1 MLIQHKNVGF
11 MCGIIG
17 VTSLSDIQDHIL
29 SSLKRLEYRGYDSS
43 GIATISNN
51 KLNFCKSE
59 GKIKNLSEKLINSP
73 IRGSIGIGHT
83 RWATHGSV
91 SEINAHPHIA
101 GNVAIVHN
109 GIIENFQEIRNTL
122 EAKGRKFLSQTDS
135 EVIAHLFDTYL
146 SDDNIPLE
154 QITMNVLNELEG
166 AYAFVVLLL
175 NYPDT
180 LIAARNASP
189 LAIGEGDGLFSIGS
203 DAIALAGISSR
214 ITFLDDGD
222 FAIVKN
228 SSVQIYDFS
237 GKKVTRETKLNSMDP
252 AIISKGNYRH
262 FMEKEIHEQPETIS
276 HTISEMYNA
285 NGEMSEKLN
294 EITKNNPNS
303 ITFLAAGTSYYAGLI
318 AKYWIESLCK
328 IPVNVEIAS
337 EYRYRE
343 PFVDSKGLIISI
355 SQSGESIDTLMA
367 MRYAK
372 QFGVRSVSIVN
383 NIGSTIDREADFS
396 LYTRAGAEIAVAS
409 TKAFTAQL
417 IVLLSI
423 AIALAEKNKLSIS
436 EIKQIKSNLFK
447 IPGAVAKVLNLE
459 SKITEV
465 ANTITKCKS
474 CLYLGRGPLYPLSLE
489 GALKLKEISYI
500 HAEGFSA
507 GEMKHGPIALIE
519 EELPVISLLGNDHH
533 STKTISN
540 LREALARGAKLIIIA
555 DEGSENNIDFAHEIL
570 RIPFLHK
577 AITPIICSIPIQMLA
592 YHTAV
597 SKGTDVDQPKNLA
610 KSVTVE

>member
-1 MLIQHKNVGF
+1 MY
-11 MCGIIG
+11 
-17 VTSLSDIQDHIL
+17 
-29 SSLKRLEYRGYDSS
+29 KR
-43 GIATISNN
+43 
-51 KLNFCKSE
+51 
-59 GKIKNLSEKLINSP
+59 
-73 IRGSIGIGHT
+73 
-83 RWATHGSV
+83 
-91 SEINAHPHIA
+91 
-101 GNVAIVHN
+101 
-109 GIIENFQEIRNTL
+109 Q
-122 EAKGRKFLSQTDS
+122 
-135 EVIAHLFDTYL
+135 
-146 SDDNIPLE
+146 
-154 QITMNVLNELEG
+154 ELEG

-189 LAIGEGDGLFSIGS
+189 LAVGESEGLCSIGS

-237 GKKVTRETKLNSMDP
+237 GEKVVRETKLNSMDP

-343 PFVDSKGLIISI
+343 PFVDPKGLIISI

-396 LYTRAGAEIAVAS
+396 LYTRAGVEIAVAS

-447 IPGAVAKVLNLE
+447 IPGAVAKALNLE

>member
-1 MLIQHKNVGF
+1 

-17 VTSLSDIQDHIL
+17 VTSTSNIQEHIL
-29 SSLKRLEYRGYDSS
+29 NSLKRLEYRGYDSS
-43 GIATISNN
+43 GIATIIN
-51 KLNFCKSE
+51 KKLHICKSE
-59 GKIKNLSEKLINSP
+59 GKIQNLTNKLLDKP
-73 IRGSIGIGHT
+73 IGGVIGIGHT

-91 SEINAHPHIA
+91 SEINAHPHIS

-109 GIIENFQEIRNTL
+109 GIIENFQEIRNKL
-122 EAKGRKFLSQTDS
+122 QSKGRTFLSETDS
-135 EVIAHLFDTYL
+135 EVIAHLFDIYIGKDL
-146 SDDNIPLE
+146 SLK
-154 QITMNVLNELEG
+154 QATLNVLNDLEG
-166 AYAFVVLLL
+166 AFAFVAMIL
-175 NYPDT
+175 NFPNS
-180 LIAARNASP
+180 LVAARSASP
-189 LAIGEGDGLFSIGS
+189 LAIGEGEGLFSVGS
-203 DAIALAGISSR
+203 DAIALAGISSK
-214 ITFLDDGD
+214 ITFLNDGE
-222 FAIVKN
+222 FAVVKN
-228 SSVQIYDFS
+228 SSVQIYDS
-237 GKKVTRETKLNSMDP
+237 LGKKVIRETKLNSMDP
-252 AIISKGNYRH
+252 ALISKGNYRH

-343 PFVDSKGLIISI
+343 PFVDPKGLIISI

>member
-1 MLIQHKNVGF
+1 

-17 VTSLSDIQDHIL
+17 VTSTSNIQEHIL
-29 SSLKRLEYRGYDSS
+29 NSLKRLEYRGYDSS
-43 GIATISNN
+43 GIATILDK
-51 KLNFCKSE
+51 KLHICKSE
-59 GKIKNLSEKLINSP
+59 GKIQNLTDKLADKP
-73 IRGSIGIGHT
+73 IGGLIGIGHT
-83 RWATHGSV
+83 RWATHGNV
-91 SEINAHPHIA
+91 SEINAHPHIS

-109 GIIENFQEIRNTL
+109 GIIENFQEIRNRL
-122 EAKGRKFLSQTDS
+122 QSKGRTFISETDS
-135 EVIAHLFDTYL
+135 EVIAHLFESYL
-146 SDDNIPLE
+146 RDDDISLE
-154 QITMNVLNELEG
+154 QITMNVLKELEG
-166 AYAFVVLLL
+166 TYAFVVMIL
-175 NYPDT
+175 NFPDT

-189 LAIGEGDGLFSIGS
+189 LAIGEGEGLFSIGS
-203 DAIALAGISSR
+203 DAIALAGISSK

-228 SSVQIYDFS
+228 SSVQIYDHL
-237 GKKVTRETKLNSMDP
+237 GKKVIRETKINSMDP

-276 HTISEMYNA
+276 HTLSEMYNA
-285 NGEMSEKLN
+285 NGEMSKKLI

-303 ITFLAAGTSYYAGLI
+303 ITFLAAGTSYYAGMI

-328 IPVNVEIAS
+328 IPVAVEISS

-343 PFVDSKGLIISI
+343 PFVDTKGLVISI

-367 MRYAK
+367 MRYAQ
-372 QFGVRSVSIVN
+372 QFGVKSISIVN
-383 NIGSTIDREADFS
+383 NLGSTIDREADFS

-417 IVLLSI
+417 TVLLSLC
-423 AIALAEKNKLSIS
+423 IALAEKNNFNSN
-436 EIKQIKSNLFK
+436 EIKQIKSNLFR
-447 IPGAVAKVLNLE
+447 IPGAIAKTLSLE
-459 SKITEV
+459 SKIIEV
-465 ANTITKCKS
+465 SNSIIKCKS

-519 EELPVISLLGNDHH
+519 EGLPVISLLAKDHH
-533 STKTISN
+533 SIKTVSN
-540 LREALARGAKLIIIA
+540 LREAQARGAKLIIIA
-555 DEGSENNIDFAHEIL
+555 DEGAVNNIEFAHKIF
-570 RIPFLHK
+570 RVPFLHN
-577 AITPIICSIPIQMLA
+577 AISPIICSIPIQLLA
-592 YHTAV
+592 YHTAIA
-597 SKGTDVDQPKNLA
+597 KGTDVDQPKNLA

>member
-1 MLIQHKNVGF
+1 
-11 MCGIIG
+11 
-17 VTSLSDIQDHIL
+17 
-29 SSLKRLEYRGYDSS
+29 
-43 GIATISNN
+43 
-51 KLNFCKSE
+51 
-59 GKIKNLSEKLINSP
+59 
-73 IRGSIGIGHT
+73 
-83 RWATHGSV
+83 
-91 SEINAHPHIA
+91 
-101 GNVAIVHN
+101 
-109 GIIENFQEIRNTL
+109 
-122 EAKGRKFLSQTDS
+122 
-135 EVIAHLFDTYL
+135 
-146 SDDNIPLE
+146 
-154 QITMNVLNELEG
+154 MNVLNELEG

-189 LAIGEGDGLFSIGS
+189 LAVGESDGLFSIGS

-222 FAIVKN
+222 FAIVKS

-237 GKKVTRETKLNSMDP
+237 GTKVTRETKLNSMDP

-276 HTISEMYNA
+276 HTISEMYNS

-343 PFVDSKGLIISI
+343 PFVDPKGLIISI

-383 NIGSTIDREADFS
+383 YIGSTIDREADFS

-519 EELPVISLLGNDHH
+519 DDLPVISLLGNDQH

-555 DEGSENNIDFAHEIL
+555 DEGSENKIDFAHEIL

>member
-1 MLIQHKNVGF
+1 M
-11 MCGIIG
+11 
-17 VTSLSDIQDHIL
+17 
-29 SSLKRLEYRGYDSS
+29 
-43 GIATISNN
+43 
-51 KLNFCKSE
+51 
-59 GKIKNLSEKLINSP
+59 
-73 IRGSIGIGHT
+73 
-83 RWATHGSV
+83 
-91 SEINAHPHIA
+91 
-101 GNVAIVHN
+101 
-109 GIIENFQEIRNTL
+109 
-122 EAKGRKFLSQTDS
+122 
-135 EVIAHLFDTYL
+135 
-146 SDDNIPLE
+146 
-154 QITMNVLNELEG
+154 
-166 AYAFVVLLL
+166 
-175 NYPDT
+175 
-180 LIAARNASP
+180 
-189 LAIGEGDGLFSIGS
+189 
-203 DAIALAGISSR
+203 
-214 ITFLDDGD
+214 
-222 FAIVKN
+222 
-228 SSVQIYDFS
+228 
-237 GKKVTRETKLNSMDP
+237 
-252 AIISKGNYRH
+252 
-262 FMEKEIHEQPETIS
+262 
-276 HTISEMYNA
+276 
-285 NGEMSEKLN
+285 
-294 EITKNNPNS
+294 
-303 ITFLAAGTSYYAGLI
+303 I

-343 PFVDSKGLIISI
+343 PFVDPKGLIISI

-423 AIALAEKNKLSIS
+423 TIALAEKNKLSIS

-465 ANTITKCKS
+465 ANTITKCTS
-474 CLYLGRGPLYPLSLE
+474 CLYLGRGLLYPLSLE

-533 STKTISN
+533 SIKTISN

>member
-59 GKIKNLSEKLINSP
+59 GKIQNLSDKLIYSP

-109 GIIENFQEIRNTL
+109 GIIEN
-122 EAKGRKFLSQTDS
+122 
-135 EVIAHLFDTYL
+135 
-146 SDDNIPLE
+146 
-154 QITMNVLNELEG
+154 
-166 AYAFVVLLL
+166 
-175 NYPDT
+175 YPDT

-203 DAIALAGISSR
+203 DAIALAGISSK

-228 SSVQIYDFS
+228 SNIQIYDYS
-237 GKKVTRETKLNSMDP
+237 GEKVTRETKLNSMDP

-285 NGEMSEKLN
+285 NGEMSEKLK

-343 PFVDSKGLIISI
+343 PFVDPKGLIISI

-396 LYTRAGAEIAVAS
+396 LYTKAGAEIAVAS

-540 LREALARGAKLIIIA
+540 MREALARGAKLIIIA

-597 SKGTDVDQPKNLA
+597 CKGTDVDQPKNLA

>member
-1 MLIQHKNVGF
+1 M
-11 MCGIIG
+11 
-17 VTSLSDIQDHIL
+17 
-29 SSLKRLEYRGYDSS
+29 
-43 GIATISNN
+43 
-51 KLNFCKSE
+51 
-59 GKIKNLSEKLINSP
+59 
-73 IRGSIGIGHT
+73 
-83 RWATHGSV
+83 
-91 SEINAHPHIA
+91 
-101 GNVAIVHN
+101 
-109 GIIENFQEIRNTL
+109 
-122 EAKGRKFLSQTDS
+122 
-135 EVIAHLFDTYL
+135 
-146 SDDNIPLE
+146 
-154 QITMNVLNELEG
+154 
-166 AYAFVVLLL
+166 
-175 NYPDT
+175 
-180 LIAARNASP
+180 
-189 LAIGEGDGLFSIGS
+189 
-203 DAIALAGISSR
+203 
-214 ITFLDDGD
+214 
-222 FAIVKN
+222 
-228 SSVQIYDFS
+228 
-237 GKKVTRETKLNSMDP
+237 
-252 AIISKGNYRH
+252 
-262 FMEKEIHEQPETIS
+262 
-276 HTISEMYNA
+276 
-285 NGEMSEKLN
+285 
-294 EITKNNPNS
+294 
-303 ITFLAAGTSYYAGLI
+303 I

-343 PFVDSKGLIISI
+343 PFIDPKGLIISI

-372 QFGVRSVSIVN
+372 QFGVRSVAIVN

-447 IPGAVAKVLNLE
+447 IPGAVAKVLNLQ

-465 ANTITKCKS
+465 ANTITKCTS
-474 CLYLGRGPLYPLSLE
+474 CLYLGRGALYPLSLE